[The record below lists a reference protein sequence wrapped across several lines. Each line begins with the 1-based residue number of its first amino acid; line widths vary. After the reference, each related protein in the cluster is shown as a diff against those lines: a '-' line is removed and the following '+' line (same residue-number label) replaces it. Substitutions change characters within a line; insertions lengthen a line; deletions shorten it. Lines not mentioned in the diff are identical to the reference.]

1 MGIVRRFINANLYLS
16 DLIDS
21 KIFSAHSLHNVDGNT
36 AVHQLVRK
44 HVKKSYRVYD
54 VGGGKRPFF
63 SVAEKLKLK
72 LNVIGIDVSSRELA
86 SAPDSSYDE
95 TVVSSIESFEG
106 RGDGDLVVCI
116 AVLEH
121 VSRVDDAI
129 ESISSILKPGGGVVI
144 FVPCRNA
151 VFARLNLL
159 LPEKLKKALLYG
171 VFPNSQKSSGFKS
184 YYNCCTPSDMQRICL
199 RKGLVTETVHV
210 YFNSG
215 YFRFFLPLH
224 MIWRCWSVIAR
235 HLFGSQA
242 CETFTLIL
250 RKKEFSTAREV
261 RKK

>member
-21 KIFSAHSLHNVDGNT
+21 IMFSLDSPHNVDGNA
-36 AVHQLVRK
+36 AVYQLVRK
-44 HVKKSYRVYD
+44 HVKKGYRIYD

-63 SVAEKLKLK
+63 SVAEKLKQQ
-72 LNVIGIDVSSRELA
+72 LNVTGIDVSSGELA
-86 SAPDSSYDE
+86 SAPDMSYDE
-95 TVVSSIESFEG
+95 TIVSSIESFKG
-106 RGDGDLVVCI
+106 RSDGDLVVCI

-121 VSRVDDAI
+121 VSSVDDSI
-129 ESISSILKPGGGVVI
+129 KSISSILKPGGEAVI
-144 FVPCRNA
+144 FVPCGNA

-171 VFPNSQKSSGFKS
+171 VFPNSQKTSGFKS
-184 YYNCCTPSDMQRICL
+184 YYNHCTPSDMQRICHEN
-199 RKGLVTETVHV
+199 GLSVQAVHV

-224 MIWRCWSVIAR
+224 VVWRCWSLTAR
-235 HLFGSQA
+235 LLFGSQA

-250 RKKEFSTAREV
+250 RKEESSTAR
-261 RKK
+261 